1 MRVGSSA
8 GQGTTAPPPGPPD
21 PPDPPT
27 TTIRIVQLTMPGIRA
42 LCILGALVA
51 PGMLIGAAIA
61 YRSWRRLRPQP
72 SGRWTSAIVLAA
84 IGALFVPVIV
94 WLWPLRLLFGL
105 FPHGGNIVVSVIG
118 EALWGPLVLQAI
130 LHVTVYERRL
140 PHHIP
145 GASAIPET
153 PTNPIS
159 APSSSPPSASS
170 STQPTVSWVHPSDA
184 IRLGTD
190 ASSMPFDLSLD
201 ELKQHVFIPGVP
213 GTGKTTTL
221 TRLMDGALANGYGV
235 VIIDCKGGSLRT
247 EARRVAGAHKVA
259 TYIVSLSDP
268 SSYGYNP
275 CTGSGASVGSKI
287 VGALS
292 YEGNADVYGNVA
304 SGIIPPIVNAMRMAG
319 EAVTLDSLYK
329 ALTETELNKLAH
341 RAEIAEQEEMIG
353 TLKSIAK
360 PRDGGTLANGRDG
373 LRDRLMAFCNGTFG
387 ELLRKNPALSWDE
400 VLAQPSVAYLE
411 LPALRAEKDVGLLGR
426 LLLEEFKEVAMGR
439 LEARVAGKDVQP
451 ILLIIDEF
459 AALKEM
465 SQINNLLLQGREAAM
480 AIVVATQYLPEE
492 AALRKVVVGADVLLV
507 HRLQVEDAEMIA
519 KQVGTHGTM
528 ETSITIDDT
537 RDPQSTTPRQSTNVR
552 LTEKFNV
559 EPQMLANLRKGQIAV
574 RSVARSESGWCGIVK
589 IHKEIS
595 GS

>member
-1 MRVGSSA
+1 MTAGSSA
-8 GQGTTAPPPGPPD
+8 GQRAPVPPPGPPI
-21 PPDPPT
+21 PPT
-27 TTIRIVQLTMPGIRA
+27 TTIHVVRLTMPGIRA
-42 LCILGALVA
+42 LCVLAAFVA
-51 PGMLIGAAIA
+51 PGLLIGAAIA
-61 YRSWRRLRPQP
+61 YRTWRRLRPQS
-72 SGRWTSAIVLAA
+72 SGRWASAIVLAL
-84 IGALFVPVIV
+84 IGALFVPAIV

-105 FPHGGNIVVSVIG
+105 LPHDGNIVVSVIG

-130 LHVTVYERRL
+130 LHVTVYERRVP
-140 PHHIP
+140 PHHMS
-145 GASAIPET
+145 GASAIPGT
-153 PTNPIS
+153 PTNPVS

-170 STQPTVSWVHPSDA
+170 STQPTISWAHPKDA

-190 ASSMPFDLSLD
+190 ASGMPFDLSLD

-247 EARRVAGAHKVA
+247 EAARVAGAHKVA
-259 TYIVSLSDP
+259 TYIVSPSAP

-304 SGIIPPIVNAMRMAG
+304 SGIIPPIVDAMRMAG

-341 RAEIAEQEEMIG
+341 RAEIAEQEEMIA

-400 VLAQPSVAYLE
+400 VFAQPSVAYLE

-426 LLLEEFKEVAMGR
+426 ILLEEFKEVAMER
-439 LEARVAGKDVQP
+439 LEARVARKDVQP

-528 ETSITIDDT
+528 ETSITTDDT

-559 EPQMLANLRKGQIAV
+559 EPQMLANLRNGQIAV

-589 IHKEIS
+589 VHKEIA